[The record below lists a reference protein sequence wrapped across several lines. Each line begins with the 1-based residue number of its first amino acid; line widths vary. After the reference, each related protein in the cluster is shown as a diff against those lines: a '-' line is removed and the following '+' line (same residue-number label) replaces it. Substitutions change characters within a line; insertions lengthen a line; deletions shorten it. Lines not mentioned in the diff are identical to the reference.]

1 LSIIGTAQL
10 ELSVARNRC
19 RLTQEGL
26 QAIFEALDRLEID
39 RSNMSAM
46 ELASA
51 LNGRKIHR
59 TTLGNMLNPSSECVQ
74 CGKIETLVDWIN
86 DELRER
92 GKGELLLQDSYYE
105 EVDTTK
111 STPKNRPN
119 RVSRSSSA
127 SVGKVSRSQCFS
139 DLLWTLN
146 YYAQETEFCQSRD
159 RLERA
164 IAFLVRGKDLK
175 IQQWLVKRLAQ
186 QIPNFENATKLEL
199 VFPRRPDIRSD
210 FEQFWMEFSRQ
221 LKTPATPDAVLDQ
234 LGKLCREKPVILAMY
249 GFRRLD
255 AEKIDRL
262 YQFWNRLVQQ
272 VCTQRSPALRSR
284 LVLFLTDDGTEEI
297 QNCPFEF
304 VVSADINRPQCP
316 VVLSPLQ
323 QIKRHEV
330 RGWLKADKVYPEFVN
345 QIGETQATWLIRDD
359 LSRWSEDPW
368 TVLEEICWAFQLERG
383 IAEVEPYW
391 KWQG

>member
-1 LSIIGTAQL
+1 MSIIVTAQL

-39 RSNMSAM
+39 PSNMSAM
-46 ELASA
+46 ESASA
-51 LNGRKIHR
+51 VNGRKIHR
-59 TTLGNMLNPSSECVQ
+59 TTLSKMLYSSSECVQ
-74 CGKIETLVDWIN
+74 CGKIETLVNWID
-86 DELRER
+86 DELREQ

-105 EVDTTK
+105 VVTTQ
-111 STPKNRPN
+111 PARRNRPN
-119 RVSRSSSA
+119 RVSPSSSA
-127 SVGKVSRSQCFS
+127 SVGKVSRSQCLS

-146 YYAQETEFCQSRD
+146 YYAQETEFRQSKD

-164 IAFLVRGKDLK
+164 IAFLVRGKNLK
-175 IQQWLVKRLAQ
+175 IQRWLVNRLAQ
-186 QIPNFENATKLEL
+186 QIPDFENCYKQEFD
-199 VFPRRPDIRSD
+199 FPHREDIRLD
-210 FEQFWMEFSRQ
+210 FEQFWREFAKK
-221 LKTPATPDAVLDQ
+221 LKTPATPDAVLDR

-255 AEKIDRL
+255 EEKIDRL

-304 VVSADINRPQCP
+304 VASADINRPQCP

-345 QIGETQATWLIRDD
+345 QIGETQVTWLIRDD
-359 LSRWSEDPW
+359 LSRWTEDPW
-368 TVLEEICWAFQLERG
+368 TVLDDICCAFQLKKG

-391 KWQG
+391 KLEG